1 MVEEILI
8 MENKNKSEIKKSVEA
23 GETEPTTP
31 SPPKVKKELSVVTLP
46 HDNDVMA
53 QEMAELFDE
62 DRVTHRHG
70 GSEPEKD

>member
-1 MVEEILI
+1 MMDDNAQFEKPEDSDVGAKDSQPE
-8 MENKNKSEIKKSVEA
+8 
-23 GETEPTTP
+23 
-31 SPPKVKKELSVVTLP
+31 PPKVKKEISVVSLP

-62 DRVTHRHG
+62 DRVTHQHG

>member
-1 MVEEILI
+1 
-8 MENKNKSEIKKSVEA
+8 MENENKSQIKKSVEA

-31 SPPKVKKELSVVTLP
+31 PTPKVKKELSVVTLP

>member
-1 MVEEILI
+1 MDHD
-8 MENKNKSEIKKSVEA
+8 KKSEEQEDFEA
-23 GETEPTTP
+23 GSKDHKAQ
-31 SPPKVKKELSVVTLP
+31 SPKIKKELSVVSLP

-62 DRVTHRHG
+62 DRVTHKHG